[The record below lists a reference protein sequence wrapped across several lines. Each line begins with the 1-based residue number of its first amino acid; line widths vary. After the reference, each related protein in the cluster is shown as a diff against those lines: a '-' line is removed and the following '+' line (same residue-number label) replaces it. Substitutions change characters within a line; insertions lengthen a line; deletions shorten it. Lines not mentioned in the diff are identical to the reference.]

1 MNKVK
6 NFLAKKG
13 IGFWFDIVVVLLGIA
28 AVVCFFQLTAVSE
41 ELDENP
47 IVVVVLTMITVF
59 SMAVAAYKDWF
70 GVPSLVAMVL
80 SSFALFAFVG
90 GRVSYVVFYLTGDIN
105 QTGLSA
111 WFVATTVLLVSMLVA
126 CICAMCSKQERIQK

>member
-28 AVVCFFQLTAVSE
+28 AVVCFCRLTAVSE
-41 ELDENP
+41 ELDEKP
-47 IVVVVLTMITVF
+47 IAVVVLTATTALA
-59 SMAVAAYKDWF
+59 MAVAAYKDWF

-80 SSFALFAFVG
+80 SAFALFAFVG
-90 GRVSYVVFYLTGDIN
+90 GRVSYLVFYLTGDIN

-126 CICAMCSKQERIQK
+126 CICAMCSKQEKIQK